1 MGQVIRIDL
10 KGQRGLRSYVCE
22 GNVSEAFLRGL
33 ALKRR
38 IEAEKSNVRCIR
50 HECRRLSPRRQARLR
65 PRSLERLRREVLDVR
80 VAWYAT
86 GEVIYCFS

>member
-1 MGQVIRIDL
+1 MGQVFRIDL
-10 KGQRGLRSYVCE
+10 KGQRGLRSYVGE

-50 HECRRLSPRRQARLR
+50 HDAAGSPSAGR
-65 PRSLERLRREVLDVR
+65 PHYDP
-80 VAWYAT
+80 AA
-86 GEVIYCFS
+86 

>member
-38 IEAEKSNVRCIR
+38 IEAEKSNVRYIR
-50 HECRRLSPRRQARLR
+50 HSAAGCPRAGKHDYD
-65 PRSLERLRREVLDVR
+65 P
-80 VAWYAT
+80 AA
-86 GEVIYCFS
+86 